1 MTEQLR
7 VAVVGAGRMG
17 SDHIARLRDR
27 MTNVRVSAVVDIDEP
42 KAQAAIEGIEG
53 AKVFTDFTEALDSGD
68 VDAVM
73 VATPGFLHEQVL
85 LPALTKGFPVFCE
98 KPMTPD
104 SESAWRVV
112 EAEQA
117 VGKRLIQVGFMRRF
131 DRGYR
136 TIRAAVE
143 SGEHGELLA
152 LDCEHINPEVPDSYT
167 GRNLIDDTVVHEFDI
182 VRYLTGEEVSA
193 VQVRTA
199 KQSSRAKEGLVDP
212 AQILLETE
220 SGVRVSVNTHVTAE
234 FGYAVTTRASFER
247 TRLQEGVDEVTP
259 GFEERFVQAYD
270 TEIQEWIDA
279 CRKGVLEG
287 PDAWDGYAAAACCEA
302 GLEAIAA
309 PGTSVEVALREK
321 PELYRQA

>member
-17 SDHIARLRDR
+17 SDHITRLRDR
-27 MTNVRVSAVVDIDEP
+27 MKNVRVAAVVDIDESR
-42 KAQAAIEGIEG
+42 AQAAIEGIQE
-53 AKVFTDFTEALDSGD
+53 AKVFTDFTEALDSGL

-98 KPMTPD
+98 KPLTPD
-104 SESAWRVV
+104 SDSAWRVV

-131 DRGYR
+131 DQGYR
-136 TIRAAVE
+136 NIRSAVK

-152 LDCEHINPEVPDSYT
+152 LDCEHINPEVPEDYT

-182 VRYLTGEEVSA
+182 VRYLTGEEISSVE
-193 VQVRTA
+193 VRTC
-199 KQSSRAKEGLVDP
+199 KNSSLAKEGLVDP
-212 AQILLETE
+212 AQILMETE
-220 SGVRVSVNTHVTAE
+220 AGIRVSVNTHVTATY
-234 FGYAVTTRASFER
+234 GYAVTTRASFEKNH
-247 TRLQEGVDEVTP
+247 LHEGIDQVTP
-259 GFEERFVQAYD
+259 GFEERFVDAYD
-270 TEIQEWIDA
+270 TEIQEWIDG
-279 CRKGVLEG
+279 CLTGVIAG

-302 GLEAIAA
+302 GLTAIAA
-309 PGTSVEVALREK
+309 PGTSVNVELNEK
-321 PELYRQA
+321 PDLYR